1 MNRLC
6 RVCFVMGGAGIK
18 GFVRAGSC
26 HLQLL
31 GGSV

>member
-1 MNRLC
+1 MNRL
-6 RVCFVMGGAGIK
+6 RRSFVFVMGRGTK
-18 GFVRAGSC
+18 GSVRAGSC